1 MEKYCRAG
9 QATDDNMA
17 HAHCMLDNLRL
28 QIHFRL
34 CNTHCFSTSTV
45 VTRLH
50 ECASVLRY
58 TYIAC
63 FFFLHSWRLLATWWK
78 CELDWSCVVL
88 NYFLSAPP
96 LRIKKNT
103 HFLSRA
109 HLWRKFLR
117 DTKAVDVR
125 VSVYLKELCTHF
137 HRDYLDAW
145 ARTPW
150 KRIKCTKI
158 KLLH

>member
-63 FFFLHSWRLLATWWK
+63 FFFYIHGGYWLLDESVNWIEVVWFLTTFFRHLLS
-78 CELDWSCVVL
+78 ELKKIL
-88 NYFLSAPP
+88 TFFLGH
-96 LRIKKNT
+96 I
-103 HFLSRA
+103 FG
-109 HLWRKFLR
+109 
-117 DTKAVDVR
+117 
-125 VSVYLKELCTHF
+125 VSF
-137 HRDYLDAW
+137 
-145 ARTPW
+145 
-150 KRIKCTKI
+150 
-158 KLLH
+158 